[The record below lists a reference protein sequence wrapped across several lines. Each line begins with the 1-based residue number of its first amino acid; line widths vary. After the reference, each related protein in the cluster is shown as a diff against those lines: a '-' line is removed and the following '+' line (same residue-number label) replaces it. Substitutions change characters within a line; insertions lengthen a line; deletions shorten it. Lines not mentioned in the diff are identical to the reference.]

1 MRTPREPD
9 YVLDAHRVGKE
20 LSVEITRER
29 TGRAG
34 GGRDRWTGPSG
45 ERLPSID
52 CAYWPRRILVR
63 VSGAVSSADLG
74 CSSD

>member
-34 GGRDRWTGPSG
+34 GGRDRWTGSV
-45 ERLPSID
+45 
-52 CAYWPRRILVR
+52 RREAPVH
-63 VSGAVSSADLG
+63 
-74 CSSD
+74 